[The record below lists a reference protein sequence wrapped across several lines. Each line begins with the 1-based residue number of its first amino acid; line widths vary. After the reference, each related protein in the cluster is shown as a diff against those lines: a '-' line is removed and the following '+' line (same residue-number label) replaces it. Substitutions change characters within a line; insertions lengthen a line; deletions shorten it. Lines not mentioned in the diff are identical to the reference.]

1 MLGVAELDATEA
13 LTFLAQCGLTM
24 FGGRGAA
31 MAGAP
36 PAAQCRAFFRAFLGR
51 AVVADLLG
59 AHASLGAPTRYDAR
73 AGAAHALEQVM
84 IPPTITL
91 WVMLP
96 HPHACPHSG
105 VPPLSLPLVR
115 SSRASRPTS
124 WRSGY
129 SHGGGC
135 SWRA

>member
-84 IPPTITL
+84 IPP
-91 WVMLP
+91 
-96 HPHACPHSG
+96 
-105 VPPLSLPLVR
+105 LSL
-115 SSRASRPTS
+115 
-124 WRSGY
+124 SG
-129 SHGGGC
+129 
-135 SWRA
+135 